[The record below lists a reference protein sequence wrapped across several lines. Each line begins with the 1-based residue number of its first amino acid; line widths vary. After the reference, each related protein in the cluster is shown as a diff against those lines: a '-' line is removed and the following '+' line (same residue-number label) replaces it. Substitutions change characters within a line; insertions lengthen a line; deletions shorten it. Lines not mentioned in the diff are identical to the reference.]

1 MVCED
6 PWHRHLNGELD
17 STAHGQLQEELSEP
31 QLGKVTALLQGL
43 CTANPQEQW
52 RESEGTSMT
61 FLLLSRS
68 CRLKAQLTAEI
79 EQVGEEER
87 LLVEVFDG
95 HHDGP
100 IQAAAEGLLRA
111 AFICYE

>member
-1 MVCED
+1 
-6 PWHRHLNGELD
+6 
-17 STAHGQLQEELSEP
+17 
-31 QLGKVTALLQGL
+31 
-43 CTANPQEQW
+43 
-52 RESEGTSMT
+52 MT
-61 FLLLSRS
+61 FLLLSRQ
-68 CRLKAQLTAEI
+68 CRLKARLTAEI

-100 IQAAAEGLLRA
+100 IQTAAKGLLRP